1 MSFGGGNPIWSIAVI
16 GPGSSFLLSR
26 LYSRMSPTQFG
37 LSKAF
42 EIHFPR
48 WSVLTSLMSMVERH
62 SYAQNLPPLIA
73 PLPPHQS
80 ADPGLI
86 FILICSH
93 QRAAD
98 PAGFGPS
105 HWAFCLRKA
114 LPSWIQRFI
123 SLDWHWPC
131 LESTWMCLPSLT
143 CPTIAQAPGKQEVA
157 LFSFCP
163 F

>member
-1 MSFGGGNPIWSIAVI
+1 MRNQGIWVSMYSGETEGRGQACFITAHCHNNQSMLVSSRTRSQEESINLPWKPHNFQHCCLGDQASMSFGGGNPIWSIAVI

-73 PLPPHQS
+73 PLPPNQ
-80 ADPGLI
+80 
-86 FILICSH
+86 
-93 QRAAD
+93 
-98 PAGFGPS
+98 
-105 HWAFCLRKA
+105 
-114 LPSWIQRFI
+114 
-123 SLDWHWPC
+123 
-131 LESTWMCLPSLT
+131 
-143 CPTIAQAPGKQEVA
+143 
-157 LFSFCP
+157 
-163 F
+163 